1 MGAWIWFLQDGQ
13 GPTTPAKLAGT
24 VSLMEQA
31 GQKNEM
37 VALDIPE
44 SGA

>member
-1 MGAWIWFLQDGQ
+1 MGAWIWFLQDGH

-24 VSLMEQA
+24 VNLIEQA

-37 VALDIPE
+37 VASDIPE
-44 SGA
+44 QGS